1 MFQPM
6 HTVIDS
12 MSELTDRPFSLHVFE
27 CPPPAGGDV
36 GQLEMELCNEELL
49 KGSEE
54 EISELEDFLSQTD
67 DDRLIA
73 KYHGVNLSDR
83 K

>member
-1 MFQPM
+1 MAP
-6 HTVIDS
+6 
-12 MSELTDRPFSLHVFE
+12 L
-27 CPPPAGGDV
+27 AGGDV
-36 GQLEMELCNEELL
+36 DQLEMEFSNEELL
-49 KGSEE
+49 EGGEE
-54 EISELEDFLSQTD
+54 EISELEDFLSQAD